1 MAMTKRQIIEAAKGL
16 KLDDRMDVVDE
27 LVASVTSDEQRE
39 IDKAW
44 EEEIERRIDDL
55 ESGKVEAIPGEQVFA
70 QLKAKYKR

>member
-27 LVASVTSDEQRE
+27 LVASVTPDEQRE

-44 EEEIERRIDDL
+44 EEEAEARLDAFERGEIKD
-55 ESGKVEAIPGEQVFA
+55 VPGEQA
-70 QLKAKYKR
+70 LDEIEAKYRK